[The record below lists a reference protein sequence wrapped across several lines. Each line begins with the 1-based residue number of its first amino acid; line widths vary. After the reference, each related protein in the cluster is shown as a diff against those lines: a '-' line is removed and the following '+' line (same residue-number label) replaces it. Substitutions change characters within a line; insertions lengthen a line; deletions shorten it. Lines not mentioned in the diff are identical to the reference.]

1 VLRCERPGTAPGA
14 AAPPRV
20 CEVAQTIQVQ
30 GQNAP
35 IAQIAIGR
43 LAKADPL
50 RVTIVTPANVS
61 FPSTPR
67 IAVEEKDSQ
76 PLDLVWR
83 RCLPGGCFADATLKE
98 ENIRRLR
105 SRAEP
110 GRIEFKTELA
120 GILLSR
126 SFSRPPASSGR
137 ARKE

>member
-1 VLRCERPGTAPGA
+1 
-14 AAPPRV
+14 
-20 CEVAQTIQVQ
+20 
-30 GQNAP
+30 
-35 IAQIAIGR
+35 
-43 LAKADPL
+43 
-50 RVTIVTPANVS
+50 VTPANVS

-110 GRIEFKTELA
+110 GRIEFKDGAGRDLA
-120 GILLSR
+120 IPLVFRGLPQALD
-126 SFSRPPASSGR
+126 AL
-137 ARKE
+137 ARE